1 MQEFHNYINGLVVNS
16 TSKNTSPVYMPSTG
30 EQTGVVYQSGVEDI
44 DNAVTAAKGAFAS
57 WSQISSVKRAAVMYK
72 FRDLL
77 IANTDRIASVIAKQ
91 HGKVFE
97 DAKGEVARG
106 LEVVEYACGIN
117 THQQGQ
123 YSRQVATGIDV
134 LSNRFPLGV
143 VAGITPFNFPC
154 MVPLWM
160 IPMAIVTGNTFI
172 LKPSE
177 KDPEAGLLL
186 AQLLKEA
193 GLPDGVLNIING
205 GVDAVNAILK
215 HEGIQAISFVGSTP
229 VAQYIYHTG
238 TAHNKRVQ
246 ALGGAKNHMIVMP
259 DADIDSA
266 VDSLIGAG
274 YGAAGERCM
283 AVSVLVAVGDEVAD
297 KMVSQLKVRVKALDI
312 GAWDKAK
319 DMGAVIS
326 KQHRE
331 KIIGYIEKGVVEGAE
346 LLVDG
351 RGYTVDGYENGYY
364 LGGSLFDHVSTDMT
378 IYQEEI
384 FGPVLCVVRAKS
396 YDHAM
401 EIVEKCPYGN
411 GVALFTGDG
420 DIARH
425 FTNTVNVGMVGV
437 NVPIPVPVGFHSF
450 GGWKDSAFGAH
461 GVYGSEGINFYTKL
475 KTVSQRWSSSIQRGT
490 EFNFTQR

>member
-1 MQEFHNYINGLVVNS
+1 MQEFHNYINGAVVKS
-16 TSKNTSPVYMPSTG
+16 TATATSPVYMPSTG
-30 EQTGVVYQSGVEDI
+30 EQTGVVYQGGVADV
-44 DNAVTAAKGAFAS
+44 DKAVAAAKEAFVS
-57 WSQISSVKRAAVMYK
+57 WSQMSSLKRSAIMYK
-72 FRDLL
+72 FRELL
-77 IANTDRIASVIAKQ
+77 IANTDRIATAIAKQ

-97 DAKGEVARG
+97 DAKGEIARG

-123 YSRQVATGIDV
+123 YSRQVSTGIDV
-134 LSNRFPLGV
+134 LANRYPLGV

-160 IPMAIVTGNTFI
+160 IPMAIATGNTFV

-177 KDPEAGLLL
+177 KNPEASFII
-186 AQLLKEA
+186 AELLKEA
-193 GLPDGVLNIING
+193 GLPDGVFNVVNG
-205 GVDAVNAILK
+205 GVDAVNGILK
-215 HEGIQAISFVGSTP
+215 HDDIKAVSFVGSTP
-229 VAQYIYHTG
+229 IAQYVYHTG

-266 VDSLIGAG
+266 VDCLVGAG

-283 AVSVLVAVGDEVAD
+283 AVSVLVAVGDDVAD
-297 KMVSQLKVRVKALDI
+297 KIVAQMKDRAKTLDI
-312 GAWDKAK
+312 GPWDKAK

-326 KQHRE
+326 KEHRE
-331 KIIGYIEKGVVEGAE
+331 KIIGYIESGVEQGAD
-346 LLVDG
+346 LVVDG
-351 RGYTVDGYENGYY
+351 RDFTVEGYENGYY
-364 LGGSLFDHVSTDMT
+364 LGGSLFDNVTTDMK

-401 EIVEKCPYGN
+401 EIVEECPYGN
-411 GVALFTGDG
+411 GVALFTNDG
-420 DIARH
+420 DVSRH
-425 FTNTVNVGMVGV
+425 FVNNVNVGMVGV

-450 GGWKDSAFGAH
+450 GGWKDSPFGSH
-461 GVYGSEGINFYTKL
+461 GAYGPEGLNFYTKA
-475 KTVSQRWSSSIQRGT
+475 KTVTQRWNSSIQRGA
-490 EFNFTQR
+490 EFNFSQR